1 MPMMT
6 TSTSHDNIYDS
17 HNNHKIGDN
26 NDYDD
31 KSDNNDSYHGY
42 SDNDNYN
49 YDDDSADI
57 VADIIR
63 WLDVCRPEKWP
74 PWPGSDKQVES
85 SLDRI
90 SKFRQQL
97 RLRNFGPFLRSP

>member
-6 TSTSHDNIYDS
+6 TSTNHDNNYDS
-17 HNNHKIGDN
+17 NNNHKIVDN
-26 NDYDD
+26 KDY
-31 KSDNNDSYHGY
+31 NNDSYDGH
-42 SDNDNYN
+42 N

-63 WLDVCRPEKWP
+63 WLDICRREKWP

-97 RLRNFGPFLRSP
+97 RLRNFGPFLRPP